1 MNKHQNNFNVAF
13 PQSVN
18 ADHQEV
24 EVIHKEI
31 DPLGSYTG
39 RPANPKDKP
48 VQDADDL

>member
-1 MNKHQNNFNVAF
+1 MKHQSNFKVGF

-31 DPLGSYTG
+31 DPT
-39 RPANPKDKP
+39 
-48 VQDADDL
+48 DDDGD